1 MIAFSNDLE
10 IKGIKRFTYFGTAQ
24 VLYRGED
31 GVARVLDGYC
41 PHLGAHLGGGRV
53 EGDHVICAFHEWR
66 FDSSGRCVE
75 IPYCD
80 HAIPAKAQVA
90 PWPVLERNG
99 MIFLWYHPDQAEP
112 DFDVPFLPNHE
123 ADDWLP
129 WAHSCIQIKTHSKEI
144 VENVV
149 DIAHFRPVH
158 GTQIEKFENEFN
170 DHMAVQRTSGVAYPR
185 GGGTDKFDLVATYYG
200 PGYQISDMDGVL
212 QSLLV
217 NAHTMIDEN
226 TLDLRFG
233 VAIKPNPDVV
243 AEEHH
248 ERFAQAYVDNLT
260 TGFLEDVAIWEN
272 KLYRQHPVL
281 CASDGPIMK
290 LRKWYRQFYAD

>member
-1 MIAFSNDLE
+1 M
-10 IKGIKRFTYFGTAQ
+10 
-24 VLYRGED
+24 
-31 GVARVLDGYC
+31 
-41 PHLGAHLGGGRV
+41 
-53 EGDHVICAFHEWR
+53 
-66 FDSSGRCVE
+66 
-75 IPYCD
+75 
-80 HAIPAKAQVA
+80 A